1 MNVNVLFVNQ
11 FVHGELSAH
20 NFINIINII
29 KDLSRG
35 PLFFTIILM
44 INYIIMLFHTVLN
57 NKSTIK
63 SEWLSDTIYNLAD
76 GTFKIPNLYSYEVI
90 EVTEKY
96 IARPDLLSIDI
107 YGDSLYSDL
116 LCKLNGISNPFEL
129 NKGMLLII
137 PSPDNI
143 MDFMSNNTNKN
154 NEFIDENDYN
164 VASKPVPK
172 TKKEKRKANEAVVG
186 DTRFKI
192 DSTKGIIIY

>member
-1 MNVNVLFVNQ
+1 
-11 FVHGELSAH
+11 
-20 NFINIINII
+20 
-29 KDLSRG
+29 
-35 PLFFTIILM
+35 
-44 INYIIMLFHTVLN
+44 MLFHTVLN
-57 NKSTIK
+57 NKKTIK

-76 GTFKIPNLYSYEVI
+76 STFKIPDLYSYEVI

-137 PSPDNI
+137 PSPDSI
-143 MDFMSNNTNKN
+143 MDFMNNNITTNN
-154 NEFIDENDYN
+154 DFIDENNSN
-164 VASKPVPK
+164 VTSKPAAK
-172 TKKEKRKANEAVVG
+172 AKKEKRKANEAVVG

-192 DSTKGIIIY
+192 DPSKGIIIY